1 MSPLTP
7 REPSLS
13 RTFALLSLLT
23 IALITAAQV
32 GVQWVLLREDRL
44 EHERT
49 TSANTIR
56 AEAYALL
63 RAEDFVRWRSPEA
76 QQRFEGFF
84 RRALSD
90 PEILRVKVYDGEMRV
105 VWSDE
110 PRLRGTR
117 FPENASLAQALKGQ
131 TVAHIE
137 HGGKSENVFEKGF
150 ARTVELY
157 VPLAFSTGAT
167 PGTAAV
173 AGVVEVY
180 KKSERLF
187 ANIWRD
193 RLTIVGISLAGAA
206 ALYVALFGIVHRAS
220 RQLQAQQGDLQR
232 QTTALKAANRE
243 LRATQDQLRAAERLA
258 AIGEVS
264 AAVAHGIRNPLANI
278 RAAAQVARDAPKDS
292 GAVKRYLGAITA
304 EVDRLDHWLRALLDV
319 VRPFQPRLAPVEVN
333 ALVDDLLGLLRDRIA
348 RSEITL
354 ERRLAADLP
363 RLTADEVQLQQAL
376 LGVFDNALHALP
388 RGGMLAVQ
396 TERVDGGGRPAVRV
410 TIQDNG
416 EGIPADRLGRIFE
429 PFFTTKSQGT
439 GLGLAITKK
448 VVEGH
453 NGRIDIESQRGLGT
467 TIRITLPVA
476 GPAPEAA

>member
-232 QTTALKAANRE
+232 QTTALRKFEIRGVVNR
-243 LRATQDQLRAAERLA
+243 Q
-258 AIGEVS
+258 
-264 AAVAHGIRNPLANI
+264 AV
-278 RAAAQVARDAPKDS
+278 
-292 GAVKRYLGAITA
+292 RYC
-304 EVDRLDHWLRALLDV
+304 
-319 VRPFQPRLAPVEVN
+319 
-333 ALVDDLLGLLRDRIA
+333 
-348 RSEITL
+348 EITGCI
-354 ERRLAADLP
+354 P
-363 RLTADEVQLQQAL
+363 
-376 LGVFDNALHALP
+376 GVRH
-388 RGGMLAVQ
+388 GLAVQ
-396 TERVDGGGRPAVRV
+396 L
-410 TIQDNG
+410 
-416 EGIPADRLGRIFE
+416 DRECIE
-429 PFFTTKSQGT
+429 
-439 GLGLAITKK
+439 
-448 VVEGH
+448 
-453 NGRIDIESQRGLGT
+453 DIEGRTARARGDASSPLVHDQYVCDFQW
-467 TIRITLPVA
+467 PVRRHDRA
-476 GPAPEAA
+476 FG